1 MSISRKIIEHIIAD
15 NGDKVRS
22 SIHRSI
28 SEKVSDLLESK
39 KIELAGGSLVSEEYS
54 EEKEYLVFEMLKN
67 EEKIN
72 KLKEEIAILEEYL
85 SIIISEESSCDD
97 DDDDMDEDDV
107 KDAIDEKKKKLKK
120 KEKKAKKMEEAFAL
134 LEGDEDEEYEDEE
147 YEEEDLSEE
156 QLNELSTGKLKSYI
170 KKAAKSNMKLAV
182 SALRDIGT
190 PHEGRHMPKLLSTR
204 KGLQLARKK
213 LSEDEDLSEEQLDEI
228 SRGTISSY
236 VVKSLNDKNR
246 THGSKRKNLD
256 MASAKMGYDSPVKA
270 KVQAT
275 KNKPMPPSKDKSW
288 FGN

>member
-22 SIHRSI
+22 SIHKSI

-39 KIELAGGSLVSEEYS
+39 KIELAGGSLVSEDYS

-97 DDDDMDEDDV
+97 DDDMDEDDV
-107 KDAIDEKKKKLKK
+107 KDAIDKKKKKLKK

-147 YEEEDLSEE
+147 SEEEDLSEE
-156 QLNELSTGKLKSYI
+156 QLNELSTGKLKGYI
-170 KKAAKSNMKLAV
+170 KKASKVNSQLAAA
-182 SALRDIGT
+182 ALRDVGT
-190 PHEGRHMPKLLSTR
+190 SDQERHIPKLQSTR